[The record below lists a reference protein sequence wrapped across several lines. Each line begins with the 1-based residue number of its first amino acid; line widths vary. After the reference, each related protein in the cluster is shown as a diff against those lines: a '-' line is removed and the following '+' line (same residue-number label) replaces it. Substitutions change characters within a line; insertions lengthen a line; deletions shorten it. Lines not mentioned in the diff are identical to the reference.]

1 MVRHNNVVPNQ
12 HFHKTLWQDHVKT
25 WFDQAARKKRRRLK
39 RAAKAAAVA
48 PRPVGLLRPAVHPP
62 TNKYNYKLRQGRGFT
77 FAELKEAGI
86 NKKQARSIGVAV
98 DHRRRNRSAE
108 SLQLNSQRLKEYKAA
123 LIVFPKKR
131 NKVKAGDSSKEE
143 IASAVQTKVKG
154 ILKMPELPKGEEA
167 MVITDEMKSDD
178 VFHKLRLLRA
188 DYRLYGIRQKNQL
201 AAKAKE

>member
-1 MVRHNNVVPNQ
+1 M
-12 HFHKTLWQDHVKT
+12 
-25 WFDQAARKKRRRLK
+25 
-39 RAAKAAAVA
+39 
-48 PRPVGLLRPAVHPP
+48 
-62 TNKYNYKLRQGRGFT
+62 
-77 FAELKEAGI
+77 GI

-131 NKVKAGDSSKEE
+131 
-143 IASAVQTKVKG
+143 TKVKG